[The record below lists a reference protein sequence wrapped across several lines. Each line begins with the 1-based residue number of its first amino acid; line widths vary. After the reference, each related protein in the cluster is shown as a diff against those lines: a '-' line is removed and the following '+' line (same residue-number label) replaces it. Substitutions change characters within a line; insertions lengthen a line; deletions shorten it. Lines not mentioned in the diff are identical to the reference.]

1 MKDIPVFVPVLLALF
16 LVSCAGSYQVVQ
28 IPQYAADLYPL
39 SQTKA
44 GVTIAID
51 EIRNRTRASTYFG
64 ADLINVGIL
73 PVSVVVSN
81 HGKHQALVKPS
92 EILLHRGKE
101 IIDAIPIEVVAAT
114 AKRQHRSLREETEK
128 KVDSFFENIA
138 FKETVLRPNDT
149 YQGVMFFAIPRSSE
163 MRSRYFRALR
173 AFPEEGA
180 RILVAV
186 TDLDTGERLRFGP
199 LSLSFPEHGSTRF
212 GTRPAPRLLY
222 KESQFASRVEYLRFC
237 QRYAMFDNRCG

>member
-1 MKDIPVFVPVLLALF
+1 MKDIRVFAPVLLALF

-51 EIRNRTRASTYFG
+51 EIKNPTRVARYFG
-64 ADLINVGIL
+64 ADLIRVGVL
-73 PVSVVVSN
+73 PVSIVVSN
-81 HGKHQALVKPS
+81 HGENRAVVKPS
-92 EILLHRGKE
+92 DILLHRGKE
-101 IIDAIPIEVVAAT
+101 IIDPIPVEVVAAA
-114 AKRQHRSLREETEK
+114 AKRQHGTLRSETEK

-138 FKETVLRPNDT
+138 FKETVLLPNDT
-149 YQGVMFFAIPRSSE
+149 YQGVMFFAIPRTGE
-163 MRSRYFRALR
+163 RRGRFFTVLR
-173 AFPEEGA
+173 AFREEGP
-180 RILVAV
+180 RILLGV

-212 GTRPAPRLLY
+212 RR
-222 KESQFASRVEYLRFC
+222 R
-237 QRYAMFDNRCG
+237 

>member
-1 MKDIPVFVPVLLALF
+1 MKDIKDIPVFFPVLLALF

-28 IPQYAADLYPL
+28 VPQYAADLYPL

-51 EIRNRTRASTYFG
+51 EIKDPTRAARYFG

-73 PVSVVVSN
+73 PASVVVSN
-81 HGKHQALVKPS
+81 HGKNRAVVKPS
-92 EILLHRGKE
+92 DILLYQEKE

-114 AKRQHRSLREETEK
+114 AKRQRRSLREETEK
-128 KVDSFFENIA
+128 KVDSFFESIA
-138 FKETVLRPNDT
+138 FKETVLLPNDT
-149 YQGVMFFAIPRSSE
+149 YQGVIFFAIPRSSE
-163 MRSRYFRALR
+163 MRGRYFTVLR
-173 AFPEEGA
+173 AFREEGP
-180 RILVAV
+180 RILVGV

-212 GTRPAPRLLY
+212 GRR
-222 KESQFASRVEYLRFC
+222 
-237 QRYAMFDNRCG
+237 

>member
-1 MKDIPVFVPVLLALF
+1 MKDIPVFVAVLLALF

-28 IPQYAADLYPL
+28 IPQYSADLYPL

-51 EIRNRTRASTYFG
+51 EINNPTRAAKYFG

-73 PVSVVVSN
+73 PVSVIVSN
-81 HGKHQALVKPS
+81 HGGTQAVVKPS
-92 EILLHRGKE
+92 DILLHRGKE
-101 IIDAIPIEVVAAT
+101 ILDAIPIEVVAAT
-114 AKRQHRSLREETEK
+114 AKRQHGSLREETEK
-128 KVDSFFENIA
+128 KVDSFFETIA
-138 FKETVLRPNDT
+138 FRETVLLPNDT

-163 MRSRYFRALR
+163 LRGSYFTVLR
-173 AFPEEGA
+173 GFRVEGP
-180 RILVAV
+180 RILVGV

-212 GTRPAPRLLY
+212 GRR
-222 KESQFASRVEYLRFC
+222 
-237 QRYAMFDNRCG
+237 